1 MKKKNMVIIG
11 VVALILVVAVGY
23 ALFSSTLNINGTAT
37 AKGDFNLTYACEIDE
52 SSSNEDLASC
62 QVEEGNK
69 VTMESTLSK
78 PNDAVIFHVTV
89 TNNGTIP
96 AVLKGVTSPNNKG
109 MDFKSEGDASYVDTD
124 YSLVAYYAIEGEG
137 IEGEGQEEQE
147 WGDSVVEGANIT
159 LNPGE
164 KIKISVVHVW
174 VDSDLLG
181 LPSQPELPTEGAT
194 MNYNLTFDFE
204 QATN

>member
-1 MKKKNMVIIG
+1 MKKKNMIIIG
-11 VVALILVVAVGY
+11 VIALILVVAVGY
-23 ALFSSTLNINGTAT
+23 AIFSDTLNINGSAT
-37 AKGDFNLTYACEIDE
+37 AQGDFSLSYTCDIDE

-109 MDFKSEGDASYVDTD
+109 EDFKSEGDVVYVDTN
-124 YSLVAYYAIEGEG
+124 YSLMAYYAIGE
-137 IEGEGQEEQE
+137 EGQEEQK

-164 KIKISVVHVW
+164 KIKIGVVHGW

-181 LPSQPELPTEGAT
+181 LPSQPELPAEGVT

>member
-1 MKKKNMVIIG
+1 MKKKNMIIIG
-11 VVALILVVAVGY
+11 VIALILAVSVGY
-23 ALFSSTLNINGTAT
+23 ALFSSTLNINGTAS

-96 AVLKGVTSPNNKG
+96 AVLRGVTSPNNKG
-109 MDFKSEGDASYVDTD
+109 MDFKAEGDAYYVDTD

-137 IEGEGQEEQE
+137 QEEQK

-164 KIKISVVHVW
+164 KIKISVIHGW

-181 LPSQPELPTEGAT
+181 LASQPELPAEGVT